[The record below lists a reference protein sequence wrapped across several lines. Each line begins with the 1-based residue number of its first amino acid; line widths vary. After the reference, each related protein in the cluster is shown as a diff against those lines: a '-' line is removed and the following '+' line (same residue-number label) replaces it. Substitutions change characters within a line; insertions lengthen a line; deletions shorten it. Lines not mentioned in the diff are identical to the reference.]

1 MSAAVTDLRLRR
13 GAEHVCRL
21 GPRALAE
28 LLAEIGAQHGIH
40 DEIVRALAA
49 YQRVTPGMLRAAGGD
64 RFPVQIQ
71 EVPR

>member
-49 YQRVTPGMLRAAGGD
+49 YQRVTPGMLRAA
-64 RFPVQIQ
+64 
-71 EVPR
+71 